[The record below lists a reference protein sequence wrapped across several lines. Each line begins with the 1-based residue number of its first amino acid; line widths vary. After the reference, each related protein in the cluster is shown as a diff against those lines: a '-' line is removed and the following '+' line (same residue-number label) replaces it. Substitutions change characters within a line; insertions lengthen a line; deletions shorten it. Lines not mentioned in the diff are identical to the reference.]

1 MKIELKEELKKS
13 VQKEVSKL
21 MAMEIAKEESFQK
34 MKEEMMAELF
44 KAESSSEVPLEAPA
58 ETKKPERPRTLNSRL
73 GWDPINKQ
81 EENVKKRM
89 GVLYNL
95 NDIQRG
101 FTGDEM
107 TKEEEKF
114 MFESTVTKK
123 GMVRE
128 LEQKIK
134 ELESQLKN
142 YENENYSVE
151 DEFKKATSVK
161 TDPLNSKIKYK
172 YDGGF
177 MDKGMGS
184 EVPNIP
190 VMPKPINRNNFDG
203 FDPFTSSIAQQKL
216 QDFRNK
222 IYGTSLDPAM
232 KGLEDLKNKLND
244 DYSKFSSKYTS
255 NYLHNLNEIN
265 SGITSSFIS
274 GATIDPHTERV
285 LPPSACTSVVS
296 FYESG
301 TTESPSG
308 SIAIVEKK
316 PRRKRRVI
324 LKKEKKKPAKR
335 LKTAAGKTKKNL
347 VKTKK
352 KR

>member
-13 VQKEVSKL
+13 IQKEVIKL
-21 MAMEIAKEESFQK
+21 MAEEISKEDSFQQ
-34 MKEEMMAELF
+34 MKKEMMAELF
-44 KAESSSEVPLEAPA
+44 KVETSSEVPA
-58 ETKKPERPRTLNSRL
+58 EPKKPERPRTLNSRL

-81 EENVKKRM
+81 EEKVKKIL
-89 GVLYNL
+89 GVLYNP
-95 NDIQRG
+95 NDLQRG

-114 MFESTVTKK
+114 MFESAVTKK

-142 YENENYSVE
+142 YESENYSIADEASKVNVGDFKFKPFVPGVNAE
-151 DEFKKATSVK
+151 D
-161 TDPLNSKIKYK
+161 I
-172 YDGGF
+172 
-177 MDKGMGS
+177 
-184 EVPNIP
+184 IP
-190 VMPKPINRNNFDG
+190 VMPKPINRIHLDSFEPFD
-203 FDPFTSSIAQQKL
+203 FSTAKEKL
-216 QDFRNK
+216 QAFKNK
-222 IYGTSLDPAM
+222 AYGTSLDPAI
-232 KGLEDLKNKLND
+232 KGLEDLENKLNESH
-244 DYSKFSSKYTS
+244 SKFIKSEYSES
-255 NYLHNLNEIN
+255 YLNNLNGFI
-265 SGITSSFIS
+265 SGITLT
-274 GATIDPHTERV
+274 GTTIDLHTERV
-285 LPPSACTSVVS
+285 LPPSASTV
-296 FYESG
+296 SG

-335 LKTAAGKTKKNL
+335 LKTAAGKTKKTL
-347 VKTKK
+347 VKNKK